1 MYRFA
6 APALPK
12 GVKSILVVTVAVWI
26 LQLVPWVGERITIF
40 GALVPNLAIAHGQ
53 IWRLVS
59 YLFLHSHDPLHIIFN
74 MLALWMFGV
83 EIEELWGTKRFVIF
97 YFIAGAGS
105 GLFSVLQWNSF
116 IIGASGAVLAL
127 LTAYAYYFPD
137 RTILMFFVFPLP
149 VRLAVVIIG
158 LMSLWGA
165 SSGAGGIAYLT
176 HLGGIVVALL
186 YIKYYGPFIAW
197 LEERRL
203 PAQQKKPSILQ
214 FSPKKE
220 NAGKRQYFEDVIDPI
235 LKKISEKG
243 IDSLTPEERRKL
255 DDASKKPRKK

>member
-1 MYRFA
+1 MDRIA

-12 GVKSILVVTVAVWI
+12 GVKSILIATGAVWM
-26 LQLVPWVGERITIF
+26 LQLVPWVGERITVF

-53 IWRLVS
+53 IWRLVT
-59 YLFLHSHDPLHIIFN
+59 YLFLHAQNPFHILFN

-158 LMSLWGA
+158 IMSLFGA
-165 SSGAGGIAYLT
+165 SSGSGGIAYLT
-176 HLGGIVVALL
+176 HLGGIAVALL
-186 YIKYYGPFIAW
+186 YVKYYGPFIAW

-203 PAQQKKPSILQ
+203 PAQQKKPSVLQ
-214 FSPKKE
+214 FRPKKE
-220 NAGKRQYFEDVIDPI
+220 NAGKRQYFEEVIDPI

>member
-1 MYRFA
+1 MSYFA
-6 APALPK
+6 TPVLTR
-12 GVKSILVVTVAVWI
+12 GVKSILIATGAVWI
-26 LQLVPWVGERITIF
+26 LQLVPWIGDRITFF

-53 IWRLVS
+53 IWRLAT
-59 YLFLHSHDPLHIIFN
+59 YLFLHAQSPFHILFN

-97 YFIAGAGS
+97 YFIAGVGS

-127 LTAYAYYFPD
+127 LTVYAFYFPG

-149 VRLAVVIIG
+149 VRFAVVIIG
-158 LMSLWGA
+158 IMSLMGA

-176 HLGGIVVALL
+176 HLGGIAVALL
-186 YIKYYGPFIAW
+186 YIKYYNAFTLW
-197 LEERRL
+197 MQESRR
-203 PAQQKKPSILQ
+203 QKQNKPSILQ
-214 FSPKKE
+214 FRPKKE
-220 NAGKRQYFEDVIDPI
+220 KPGKQQLFEDVIDPI

-243 IDSLTPEERRKL
+243 MDSLTPEERKKL
-255 DDASKKPRKK
+255 DEASKKP